1 VATNRAHAAPKL
13 TAKGAATRVRIIEQA
28 AELIYINGV
37 HGTNNELLR
46 QVAAISGSQLNHYFP
61 DKESLVLA
69 VIAWRAEK
77 ILSLHT
83 NGQFAEFDSIDT
95 LREWAG
101 FYIAYERACQ
111 EGCTLGSLAS
121 EVIKADFNVRDQLA
135 VQFERWKDIFRTGLE
150 RMREQGR
157 LRSGADPAQLTNLLM
172 AALQGGMLL
181 AQIAQDVT
189 PLKDALTA
197 AIDHVQTFEA
207 TSAGEHG

>member
-1 VATNRAHAAPKL
+1 
-13 TAKGAATRVRIIEQA
+13 
-28 AELIYINGV
+28 
-37 HGTNNELLR
+37 
-46 QVAAISGSQLNHYFP
+46 
-61 DKESLVLA
+61 VLA

>member
-1 VATNRAHAAPKL
+1 V
-13 TAKGAATRVRIIEQA
+13 
-28 AELIYINGV
+28 
-37 HGTNNELLR
+37 
-46 QVAAISGSQLNHYFP
+46 
-61 DKESLVLA
+61 
-69 VIAWRAEK
+69 
-77 ILSLHT
+77 
-83 NGQFAEFDSIDT
+83 
-95 LREWAG
+95 
-101 FYIAYERACQ
+101 
-111 EGCTLGSLAS
+111 GSLAS